1 VTDHEIDQRF
11 AGTANPARDVSPA
24 VLDRITVA
32 LHSSLKPVRALP
44 GPGLLVSGV
53 VLISAAV
60 ALANAVRGGLFGFKA
75 MGIVARISVLCAL
88 AALGWL
94 TAKELVSQWIPGS
107 RRYLTPPSLVAL
119 VSGALLLVFG
129 LEFSDY
135 RVEHFFSAGII
146 CLGVGVAHAMVAACL
161 VAWFLRRGC
170 ALNLIAAGAV
180 AGALGGIS
188 GVAMLE
194 LHCPNLEAAHVLVWH
209 VAVVPVSAA
218 GGALIGWLARAR
230 GDYVM
235 RRLR

>member
-1 VTDHEIDQRF
+1 VTDHEIDKRF
-11 AGTANPARDVSPA
+11 AGAAYPVREVSPA

-44 GPGLLVSGV
+44 GSGLLVSGV
-53 VLISAAV
+53 LLIGAAV
-60 ALANAVRGGLFGFKA
+60 ALADAVRGGLFGFKA
-75 MGIVARISVLCAL
+75 MGVVARISVLCAL

-94 TAKELVSQWIPGS
+94 TAQELVSQWIPGS
-107 RRYLTPPSLVAL
+107 RRYLAPPSLVAL
-119 VSGALLLVFG
+119 ASGALLLVFG

-146 CLGVGVAHAMVAACL
+146 CLGAGVAHAIVAACL

-180 AGALGGIS
+180 AGVLGGIS

-209 VAVVPVSAA
+209 VAVVPVSAVA
-218 GGALIGWLARAR
+218 GALIGWVVRAWS
-230 GDYVM
+230 DYLI
-235 RRLR
+235 RRSR